1 MTLYLAE
8 IELSEGGEDALV
20 ASLDKL
26 AAQAR
31 ESNGQLIEAQAGK
44 EAHRA
49 FVILETDSADNAQRI
64 IESAGLGQTGVK
76 EVQLV
81 GQDLD
86 HVRENAAKANYLV
99 EWSLPEGLTLE
110 KYLARKAQQ
119 TPKYAL
125 VPEVSFERTY
135 VCTDMSKCLC
145 FYDSPDEDAVL
156 RAREAVETPLDSVTT
171 IKKVG

>member
-8 IELSEGGEDALV
+8 IELSEGGEDALI
-20 ASLDKL
+20 ASLDAL
-26 AAQAR
+26 AEKAR
-31 ESNGQLIEAQAGK
+31 GSDSQLIEAQAGK
-44 EAHRA
+44 EASRA
-49 FVILETDSADNAQRI
+49 FVILETENEAKAKEI
-64 IESAGLGQTGVK
+64 IQAAGLEDTGVK

-86 HVRENAAKANYLV
+86 HVREHSAKANYLV

-110 KYLARKAQQ
+110 KYLARKEQQ
-119 TPKYAL
+119 TPKYAQ

-145 FYDSPDEDAVL
+145 FYDSPDEETVL

>member
-31 ESNGQLIEAQAGK
+31 EAKSQLIEAQAGK

-49 FVILETDSADNAQRI
+49 FVILETEDASTAKRI
-64 IESAGLGQTGVK
+64 ISEAGLGETDVK

>member
-26 AAQAR
+26 AEQAR
-31 ESNGQLIEAQAGK
+31 QSNGQLIEAQAGK
-44 EAHRA
+44 EAKRA
-49 FVILETDSADNAQRI
+49 FVIIETDSAENAQGI
-64 IESAGLGQTGVK
+64 IKAADFGAPEVK

-81 GQDLD
+81 GQELE
-86 HVRENAAKANYLV
+86 HVREHAAKANYLV